1 MSFNAISLYR
11 LARASRPLPLVP
23 RLFEALTF
31 LLFNCSIPVSA
42 EIGEG
47 TRCGH
52 RGIAVV
58 IDPRARIGRR
68 CLIRPQV
75 VIGGSGGERS
85 GAPTIGDDVEIG
97 VGAKILGPIAIGDGA
112 RIGANAVVRTDVP
125 AGAVAV
131 GVPARVIESISAGAP
146 G

>member
-1 MSFNAISLYR
+1 VSFNAISLYR
-11 LARASRPLPLVP
+11 LARAARPLPLLP
-23 RLFEALTF
+23 RLLEGLTF
-31 LLFNCSIPVSA
+31 LLFNSSIPVSA

-58 IDPRARIGRR
+58 IDPRARVGRR

-97 VGAKILGPIAIGDGA
+97 VGAKILGPISVGDRA
-112 RIGANAVVRTDVP
+112 RIGANAVVRTDIP

-131 GVPARVIESISAGAP
+131 GVPARVIEPVPEGAP
-146 G
+146 S